1 MSRIKHGLTYLGITV
16 IRLLAML
23 PLRVQFRLGGLL
35 GRLTYHLAPHR
46 RHIAETN
53 VRLCFPELDDSAQ
66 QALVRDIFRSTGI
79 SAMETAM
86 AWFNDPEKYRSRVTV
101 EGLENLQAAQAQDKG
116 VLLIGAHFSTLDL
129 AGCLVA
135 LFADFDVMYKRS
147 KNPVIEASMR
157 KGRERHFGAVIERR
171 DTRQVMRRL
180 RQGRTIWYA
189 ADQDYG
195 PQHSVFAPFFGQ
207 QAATIVAASRLAR
220 INDSPAL
227 LISHFRDERTC
238 TWSLRFSP
246 IIEGFPSGDDIQD
259 ATRINAMIEAEIRRH
274 PEQYL
279 WLHRRFKTRPNGE
292 QKPYR
297 KKRRKQRREAA

>member
-1 MSRIKHGLTYLGITV
+1 MRTIKNGLTFLGIGM
-16 IRLLAML
+16 IRLLALL
-23 PLRVQFRLGGLL
+23 PVRAQFRLGSLL
-35 GRLTYHLAPHR
+35 GRLVYYIAPRR

-53 VRLCFPELDDSAQ
+53 IALCFPELDADAQ
-66 QALVRDIFRSTGI
+66 RALIKAIFRSTGI

-86 AWFNDPEKYRSRVTV
+86 AWFNDPEDYRSRVTV
-101 EGLENLQAAQAQDKG
+101 EGLEHLQAAQAQGRG
-116 VLLIGAHFSTLDL
+116 VLLIGAHFATLDL

-147 KNPVIEASMR
+147 KNPIIENSMR

-195 PQHSVFAPFFGQ
+195 RQHSVFAPFFGQ

-220 INDSPAL
+220 LNDSPAL
-227 LISHFRDERTC
+227 LISHFRDERRC

-246 IIEGFPSGDDIQD
+246 IIDGFPSGDDVAD
-259 ATRINAMIEAEIRRH
+259 ATCVNAMIEAEIRRH

-279 WLHRRFKTRPNGE
+279 WLHRRFKTRPEGE
-292 QKPYR
+292 EKPYR
-297 KKRRKQRREAA
+297 KRRRKKRQEPA